1 MMSIARVKQTVLYI
15 ILAVSSLFFLM
26 PLYVMGVTSLKEI
39 GEITL
44 DKMWALPY
52 SLDFSGYDTA
62 FSKLGPH
69 LLNSLYLVIP
79 ATIISSLL
87 GSMNGYILAK
97 WQFRGSN
104 TLFTIMLFG
113 MFIPYQSILIPLI
126 QFMQTIK
133 LYNTISGLVLVHVVY
148 GLPITTLIFRNF
160 YASIPTEIV
169 EAAKIDGSGFF
180 GIYRYVMLPLS
191 ITSFVVVGIWQFTNV
206 WNEFLFA
213 VTLTS
218 QEQQPIMV
226 ALQNLSGS
234 QIVHWNVQ
242 MAGAL
247 LAAFPTLL
255 VYIFLGR
262 YFIRG
267 LLGGSL
273 KG

>member
-1 MMSIARVKQTVLYI
+1 MSIARMKQTVVYF
-15 ILAVSSLFFLM
+15 ILAISSLFFIM
-26 PLYVMGVTSLKEI
+26 PLYVMGVTSLKDI

-52 SLDFSGYDTA
+52 SLDFSSYTIA

-69 LLNSLYLVIP
+69 LLNSFYLVIP
-79 ATIISSLL
+79 ATIISSML

-126 QFMQTIK
+126 QFMQMIK
-133 LYNTISGLVLVHVVY
+133 LYNTIPGLVLIHVVY

-160 YASIPTEIV
+160 YASIPLEIM
-169 EAAKIDGSGFF
+169 EAAKIDGSSFF
-180 GIYRYVMLPLS
+180 GIYRYIMFPLS
-191 ITSFVVVGIWQFTNV
+191 ITSFVVVGIWQFTSV

-247 LAAFPTLL
+247 LAAMPTLL

-267 LLGGSL
+267 LLGGSI